1 MAKIPQK
8 LVDTLMEL
16 GLLESEAK
24 VYSAL
29 TLYPG
34 AKIKDLQ
41 ELLGLSRPT
50 IYAGLRSLDKRGFV
64 DLIRVKPATY
74 QVVPP
79 ELTLEILTI
88 MHRNSKE
95 KALAMFRSLEKES
108 MVNAPSNMWIFIDND
123 RFEAKIKEMLDNA
136 RKNVFCLTSGKY
148 LDLIESRAK
157 SNLDFHI
164 AIMSDDHMIEERLDH
179 VFKKYKA
186 SIQTIKKSHIMD
198 TVINNFP
205 SIQPEIR
212 VQDKDTI
219 SEKIDIFKLDNM
231 FVLNVDDK
239 EIFIIPPVPTD
250 SINGGMT
257 TENKSLILYQKL
269 MMKMLINAEPHN

>member
-24 VYSAL
+24 IYSAL

-34 AKIKDLQ
+34 AKIKDLR

-50 IYAGLRSLDKRGFV
+50 IYAGLRSLDERGFV
-64 DLIRVKPATY
+64 DQISAKPSAY

-79 ELTLEILTI
+79 ALALEILEI

-95 KALAMFRSLEKES
+95 KALAIFRSLEKES
-108 MVNAPSNMWIFIDND
+108 VVNAPLNMWIFIDND
-123 RFEAKIKEMLDNA
+123 RFEAKINEMLDNA
-136 RKNVFCLTSGKY
+136 RESVFCLTSGKY
-148 LDLIESRAK
+148 LDLIEARAK
-157 SNLDFHI
+157 TNLDFQL
-164 AIMSDDHMIEERLDH
+164 AIISDDHAIQERLER

-186 SIQTIKKSHIMD
+186 GIRTIKKSHIMD

-205 SIQPEIR
+205 SILPKERI
-212 VQDKDTI
+212 QDRDLI
-219 SEKIDIFKLDNM
+219 SEKLSIFHMDSM
-231 FVLNVDDK
+231 FVLNTDDK
-239 EIFIIPPVPTD
+239 DILVIPPSPPD
-250 SINGGMT
+250 HINGGMT
-257 TENKSLILYQKL
+257 TKNKSLILYQKL
-269 MMKMLINAEPHN
+269 MMKMMINS